1 MHLGLVIFNNVAMQ
15 INSAPEKLKNY
26 NNIVG
31 IRSIKEGKISMG
43 KISKDKCIVY
53 EITVMKI

>member
-1 MHLGLVIFNNVAMQ
+1 MLNNVAMQ
-15 INSAPEKLKNY
+15 INSASQKLKNN

-31 IRSIKEGKISMG
+31 IRSIKEGKIFIG

-53 EITVMKI
+53 KFIVMKKSQSYK

>member
-1 MHLGLVIFNNVAMQ
+1 MHLGLVMLNNVAMQ
-15 INSAPEKLKNY
+15 INSASQKLKNN

-31 IRSIKEGKISMG
+31 IRWIKGAKISMG
-43 KISKDKCIVY
+43 KISKDKCILY